1 MVKPPCLTKLY
12 WLYTISVNVPR
23 LAHTSPS
30 MVVSTPWTICSSLGN
45 KNIISLTLPTKSSL
59 VIWWYISTFMMSP
72 YFVGFIIMFGWLI
85 AYCFLV
91 GYPKIAGGAYWLPEA
106 AGGWWLIHP
115 SEKYE
120 SQWGWDDNPY
130 IMENKT
136 CLKPTTSYIYIY
148 ISHYIT
154 PLLLWIASGN
164 QTWQRKSSIYSWTVR
179 SIQEWQSGLES
190 LFWTVETVSQ
200 L

>member
-1 MVKPPCLTKLY
+1 MTSKSLLCCWSLSTWSTPMFDETIL
-12 WLYTISVNVPR
+12 TISVNDPR

-91 GYPKIAGGAYWLPEA
+91 GYPKIAGGAYWLPEV
-106 AGGWWLIHP
+106 AGGWWLIHL

-136 CLKPTTSYIYIY
+136 CLKPTTSYISVIYIY
-148 ISHYIT
+148 ITLYNPPVTMDS
-154 PLLLWIASGN
+154 LW
-164 QTWQRKSSIYSWTVR
+164 
-179 SIQEWQSGLES
+179 
-190 LFWTVETVSQ
+190 
-200 L
+200 